1 MNYKM
6 MSRFEAWILA
16 IEAVFMLPAFFI
28 SLFSGADKATLAFAM
43 SIGILA
49 VVAGLFALASIGAR
63 EGFYA
68 REGLICVCAGW
79 ILMSLFGCLPFWL
92 SGEIPRF
99 IDALFEIV
107 SGFTTTGAS
116 ILSDVESLS
125 NGILYWRSFS
135 HWLGGMGVLVF
146 LLAIVPSG
154 GRKEGFTMHLLRAE
168 SPGPDVGK
176 LAPKMRR
183 TATVLYLTYI
193 GLTVLN
199 IVFLLIGDMPLFE
212 AVCTALGTAGTGGF
226 GVKNDSLAS
235 YSAYSQY
242 VVAVFMLLF
251 GTNLNIFFL
260 IITGHFIRAVKSE
273 ELRWYFCI
281 VTAAV
286 AGIFISVGLQTAFT
300 ESAFRHSFFQVASII
315 STTGFYSADFELW
328 PVITHVIILILMFC
342 GGCAGSTAGG
352 IKISRIM
359 LLLKNGKREVRYIA
373 HPRAMI
379 SVKLEGKTVDHDTI
393 RGTTS
398 YIIVFIALLVSSVL
412 AVIAIEGCDLIT
424 GFTSVSTCL
433 NNVGPGLGEVG
444 PTDSFGTLSD
454 PTKLILCFDMLA
466 GRLELFPMLMLFSP
480 SAWKHHS

>member
-1 MNYKM
+1 MVFYVLGRLM
-6 MSRFEAWILA
+6 AA
-16 IEAVFMLPAFFI
+16 IGALMALPTVCAIFYRESVLPFIIPMAVAF
-28 SLFSGADKATLAFAM
+28 LF
-43 SIGILA
+43 GILLSFKKPKNNRFLA
-49 VVAGLFALASIGAR
+49 RDGFVGVGLSWITVS
-63 EGFYA
+63 
-68 REGLICVCAGW
+68 LI
-79 ILMSLFGCLPFWL
+79 GCLPYII
-92 SGEIPRF
+92 SGAIPSF
-99 IDALFEIV
+99 ADAFFETV

-116 ILSDVESLS
+116 VIADIEAQAKSILF
-125 NGILYWRSFS
+125 WRCFT
-135 HWLGGMGVLVF
+135 HWIGGMGVLVF
-146 LLAIVPSG
+146 ILAILPRSDI
-154 GRKEGFTMHLLRAE
+154 KNSNLMHLMKAE
-168 SPGPDVGK
+168 VPGPTVGK
-176 LAPKMRR
+176 LVSKIAD
-183 TATVLYLTYI
+183 TARVLYGIYIALT
-193 GLTVLN
+193 LLEFLFL
-199 IVFLLIGDMPLFE
+199 VFGEMDAFE
-212 AVCTALGTAGTGGF
+212 AITHSFSTAGTGGF

-300 ESAFRHSFFQVASII
+300 EGAFRHSFFQVASII

>member
-1 MNYKM
+1 MVFYVLGRLM
-6 MSRFEAWILA
+6 AA
-16 IEAVFMLPAFFI
+16 IGALMALPTVCAIFYRESVLPFIIPMAVAF
-28 SLFSGADKATLAFAM
+28 LF
-43 SIGILA
+43 GILLSFKKPKNNRFLA
-49 VVAGLFALASIGAR
+49 RDGFVGVGLSWITVS
-63 EGFYA
+63 
-68 REGLICVCAGW
+68 LI
-79 ILMSLFGCLPFWL
+79 GCLPYII
-92 SGEIPRF
+92 SGAIPSF
-99 IDALFEIV
+99 ADAFFETV

-116 ILSDVESLS
+116 VIADIEAQAKSILF
-125 NGILYWRSFS
+125 WRCFT
-135 HWLGGMGVLVF
+135 HWIGGMGVLVF
-146 LLAIVPSG
+146 ILAILPRSDI
-154 GRKEGFTMHLLRAE
+154 KNSNLMHLMKAE
-168 SPGPDVGK
+168 VPGPTVGK
-176 LAPKMRR
+176 LVSKIAD
-183 TATVLYLTYI
+183 TARVLYGIYIALT
-193 GLTVLN
+193 LLEFLFL
-199 IVFLLIGDMPLFE
+199 VFGEMDAFE
-212 AVCTALGTAGTGGF
+212 AITHSFSTAGTGGF

>member
-1 MNYKM
+1 MAAIGALMALPTVCAIFYRE
-6 MSRFEAWILA
+6 SVLPFIIPLA
-16 IEAVFMLPAFFI
+16 VAF
-28 SLFSGADKATLAFAM
+28 LF
-43 SIGILA
+43 GILLSFKKPKNNRFLA
-49 VVAGLFALASIGAR
+49 RDGFVGVGLSWITVS
-63 EGFYA
+63 
-68 REGLICVCAGW
+68 LI
-79 ILMSLFGCLPFWL
+79 GCLPYII
-92 SGEIPRF
+92 SGAIPSF
-99 IDALFEIV
+99 ADAFFETV
-107 SGFTTTGAS
+107 SGFTSTGAS
-116 ILSDVESLS
+116 VIADIEAQAKSILF
-125 NGILYWRSFS
+125 WRCFT
-135 HWLGGMGVLVF
+135 HWIGGMGVLVF
-146 LLAIVPSG
+146 ILAILPRSDI
-154 GRKEGFTMHLLRAE
+154 KNSNLMHLMKAE
-168 SPGPDVGK
+168 VPGPTVGK
-176 LAPKMRR
+176 LVSKIAD
-183 TATVLYLTYI
+183 TARVLYGIYIALT
-193 GLTVLN
+193 LLEFLFL
-199 IVFLLIGDMPLFE
+199 VFGEMDAFE
-212 AVCTALGTAGTGGF
+212 AITHSFSTAGTGGF

>member
-1 MNYKM
+1 MNYRM
-6 MSRFEAWILA
+6 VFYVLGRLMAA
-16 IEAVFMLPAFFI
+16 IGALMALPTVCAIFYRESVLPFIIPMAVAF
-28 SLFSGADKATLAFAM
+28 LF
-43 SIGILA
+43 GILLSFKKPKNNRFLA
-49 VVAGLFALASIGAR
+49 RDGFVGVGLSWITVS
-63 EGFYA
+63 
-68 REGLICVCAGW
+68 LI
-79 ILMSLFGCLPFWL
+79 GCLPYII
-92 SGEIPRF
+92 SGAIPSF
-99 IDALFEIV
+99 ADAFFETV

-116 ILSDVESLS
+116 VIADIEAQAKSILF
-125 NGILYWRSFS
+125 WRCFT
-135 HWLGGMGVLVF
+135 HWIGGMGVLVF
-146 LLAIVPSG
+146 ILAILPRSDI
-154 GRKEGFTMHLLRAE
+154 KNSNLMHLMKAE
-168 SPGPDVGK
+168 VPGPTVGK
-176 LAPKMRR
+176 LVSKIAD
-183 TATVLYLTYI
+183 TARVLYGIYIALT
-193 GLTVLN
+193 LLEFLFL
-199 IVFLLIGDMPLFE
+199 VFGEMDVFE
-212 AVCTALGTAGTGGF
+212 AITHSFSTAGTGGF

-300 ESAFRHSFFQVASII
+300 EGAFRHSFFQVASII

-444 PTDSFGTLSD
+444 PTDSFGTLAN

>member
-1 MNYKM
+1 M
-6 MSRFEAWILA
+6 AA
-16 IEAVFMLPAFFI
+16 IGALMALPTVCAIFYRESVLPFIIPMAVAF
-28 SLFSGADKATLAFAM
+28 LF
-43 SIGILA
+43 GILLSFKKPKNNRFLA
-49 VVAGLFALASIGAR
+49 RDGFVGVGLSWITVS
-63 EGFYA
+63 
-68 REGLICVCAGW
+68 LI
-79 ILMSLFGCLPFWL
+79 GCLPYII
-92 SGEIPRF
+92 SGAIPSF
-99 IDALFEIV
+99 ADAFFETV

-116 ILSDVESLS
+116 VIADIEAQAKSILF
-125 NGILYWRSFS
+125 WRCFT
-135 HWLGGMGVLVF
+135 HWIGGMGVLVF
-146 LLAIVPSG
+146 ILAILPRSDI
-154 GRKEGFTMHLLRAE
+154 KNSNLMHLMKAE
-168 SPGPDVGK
+168 VPGPTVGK
-176 LAPKMRR
+176 LVSKIAD
-183 TATVLYLTYI
+183 TARVLYGIYIALT
-193 GLTVLN
+193 LLEFLFL
-199 IVFLLIGDMPLFE
+199 VFGEMDVFE
-212 AVCTALGTAGTGGF
+212 AITHSFSTAGTGGF

-300 ESAFRHSFFQVASII
+300 EGAFRHSFFQVASII

-444 PTDSFGTLSD
+444 PTDSFGTLAN

>member
-1 MNYKM
+1 MVFYVLGRLM
-6 MSRFEAWILA
+6 AA
-16 IEAVFMLPAFFI
+16 IGALMALPTVCAIFYRESVLPFIIPMAVAF
-28 SLFSGADKATLAFAM
+28 LF
-43 SIGILA
+43 GILLSFKKPKNNRFLA
-49 VVAGLFALASIGAR
+49 RDGFVGVGLSWITVS
-63 EGFYA
+63 
-68 REGLICVCAGW
+68 LI
-79 ILMSLFGCLPFWL
+79 GCLPYII
-92 SGEIPRF
+92 SGAIPSF
-99 IDALFEIV
+99 ADAFFETV

-116 ILSDVESLS
+116 VIADIEAQAKSILF
-125 NGILYWRSFS
+125 WRCFT
-135 HWLGGMGVLVF
+135 HWIGGMGVLVF
-146 LLAIVPSG
+146 ILAILPRSDI
-154 GRKEGFTMHLLRAE
+154 KNSNLMHLMKAE
-168 SPGPDVGK
+168 VPGPTVGK
-176 LAPKMRR
+176 LVSKIAD
-183 TATVLYLTYI
+183 TARVLYGIYIALT
-193 GLTVLN
+193 LLEFLFL
-199 IVFLLIGDMPLFE
+199 VFGEMDVFE
-212 AVCTALGTAGTGGF
+212 AVTHSFSTAGTGGF

-300 ESAFRHSFFQVASII
+300 EGAFRHSFFQVASII

-444 PTDSFGTLSD
+444 PTDSFGTLND

>member
-1 MNYKM
+1 MVFYVLGRLM
-6 MSRFEAWILA
+6 AA
-16 IEAVFMLPAFFI
+16 IGALMALPTVCAIFYRESVLPFIIPMAVAF
-28 SLFSGADKATLAFAM
+28 LF
-43 SIGILA
+43 GILLSFKKPKNNRFLA
-49 VVAGLFALASIGAR
+49 RDGFVGVGLSWITVS
-63 EGFYA
+63 
-68 REGLICVCAGW
+68 LI
-79 ILMSLFGCLPFWL
+79 GCLPYII
-92 SGEIPRF
+92 SGAIPSF
-99 IDALFEIV
+99 ADAFFETV

-116 ILSDVESLS
+116 VIADIEAQAKSILF
-125 NGILYWRSFS
+125 WRCFT
-135 HWLGGMGVLVF
+135 HWIGGMGVLVF
-146 LLAIVPSG
+146 ILAILPRSDI
-154 GRKEGFTMHLLRAE
+154 KNSNLMHLMKAE
-168 SPGPDVGK
+168 VPGPTVGK
-176 LAPKMRR
+176 LVSKIAD
-183 TATVLYLTYI
+183 TARVLYGIYIALT
-193 GLTVLN
+193 LLEFLFL
-199 IVFLLIGDMPLFE
+199 VFGEMDAFE
-212 AVCTALGTAGTGGF
+212 AITHSFSTAGTGGF

-300 ESAFRHSFFQVASII
+300 ERAFRHSFFQVASII